1 MDNNIIDKVAL
12 IHISNKKILSTR
24 SKSKDKLY
32 FPGGKREHGENDLAC
47 LTREIH
53 EELNV
58 NIVENS
64 VSFFGVFEAV
74 ADGREKDIV
83 VQMSCYFAEF
93 TGTLTACNEIE
104 HFEWISLVDKDRT
117 SAVDRLI
124 LQKLYDLKLID

>member
-104 HFEWISLVDKDRT
+104 HFEWISFVDKDRT